1 MYRRIA
7 CVLSMSM
14 LGDADAAT
22 LAAWIMAGA
31 K

>member
-1 MYRRIA
+1 MPA
-7 CVLSMSM
+7 QPNLS
-14 LGDADAAT
+14 DADAAT